1 MSRFARVGG
10 RAGLGIDIASNQSAD
25 MFTQMRLALQTER
38 AHANAKLARRGLF
51 PATLVLNASD
61 VLRAATI
68 DGANALGLADEVGSL
83 AVGKRVFLNP
93 EVRKS
98 HRMRTALA
106 AANFDPFSY
115 RLATWLSNSSGGVL
129 VCVLAGDR
137 EGGSLLVLTGRR
149 ILALP
154 EVLPVTL
161 LDLEPRACFLTG
173 PT

>member
-1 MSRFARVGG
+1 M
-10 RAGLGIDIASNQSAD
+10 
-25 MFTQMRLALQTER
+25 
-38 AHANAKLARRGLF
+38 
-51 PATLVLNASD
+51 
-61 VLRAATI
+61 
-68 DGANALGLADEVGSL
+68 
-83 AVGKRVFLNP
+83 FLNP

-161 LDLEPRACFLTG
+161 LDLEPRACSSRARPDESERRAIYGSLAFARRIAQFGHATG
-173 PT
+173 VVSPNERHLGDGPFHPLVPSLALSPVDSHC